1 LAVNRWSAV
10 RSRLPR
16 LDPLVADG
24 LLALVAAGL
33 SLAQMQGYPSPR
45 DRSTL
50 NIALVLLQTLP
61 LVFRRRAP
69 FTVFAVAATALGV
82 QGSLQLG
89 GPLFAFLAVN
99 LALYSLAAYGDRR
112 LARLGVAV
120 WAVLL
125 TVRLGYEIVTT
136 WPQVAIAGVYD
147 VVDDYVLLAAAWTLG
162 EGVRQR
168 RVHAAE
174 LEDRAA
180 RLEREREEKAR
191 QAAAQER
198 LRIARELHDVVA
210 HSLSVIGVQAGA
222 ARLVLDTGPD
232 PDPTRVREAVAAIE
246 ATANRAMAEMRRALG
261 ILRDPERSGAGVA
274 LAPLPGLGQ
283 LPALRDQ
290 LRSAGL
296 PVELTVAGIP
306 RPLATSV
313 DLSLYRIV
321 QEALTN
327 ALKHARATRAEVMV
341 GYGRHDITVEV
352 TDDGRGPPPSAAPP
366 PSPGAG
372 TIGMRER
379 VALFGGEL
387 QVGPRAEGGYAVR
400 VCLPVPAE
408 EP

>member
-1 LAVNRWSAV
+1 LAVDRWSAV

-16 LDPLVADG
+16 LAPLLADG

-69 FTVFAVAATALGV
+69 FTVFAVAAVAVGV
-82 QGSLQLG
+82 QGALELR
-89 GPLFAFLAVN
+89 GPLFAFLALN
-99 LALYSLAAYGDRR
+99 LALYSLAAYGDHR
-112 LARLGVAV
+112 LAVRAVAV
-120 WAVLL
+120 WALLL
-125 TVRLGYEIVTT
+125 TVRLGYLIAAR
-136 WPQVAIAGVYD
+136 WPQVTISGLSD

-168 RVHAAE
+168 RLHAAE

-191 QAAAQER
+191 QAATQER

-222 ARLVLDTGPD
+222 ARLVLDSEPN
-232 PDPTRVREAVAAIE
+232 PTRARDAVAAIE
-246 ATANRAMAEMRRALG
+246 ATANQAMAEMRRALG
-261 ILRDPERSGAGVA
+261 ILRDTERSGVA

-283 LPALRDQ
+283 LPALLDQ
-290 LRSAGL
+290 LRRAGL
-296 PVELTVAGIP
+296 PADLRVEGTP
-306 RPLATSV
+306 RPLAASI

-327 ALKHARATRAEVMV
+327 TLKHAAAAHAEVV
-341 GYGRHDITVEV
+341 VCYGTYDITVEV
-352 TDDGRGPPPSAAPP
+352 TDDGRGASPSAAR
-366 PSPGAG
+366 SPGAG

-379 VALFGGEL
+379 VALFDGEL
-387 QVGPRAEGGYAVR
+387 KVGARPQGGYAVR
-400 VCLPVPAE
+400 VRLPTSAG

>member
-1 LAVNRWSAV
+1 LAVDRWSAL

-16 LDPLVADG
+16 LNPLVADG

-33 SLAQMQGYPSPR
+33 SLAQLQGFPSPR
-45 DRSTL
+45 SRGAL
-50 NIALVLLQTLP
+50 NVALVLLQTLP

-69 FTVFAVAATALGV
+69 FTVFVVAAAAAAV
-82 QGSLQLG
+82 QGTLQLR
-89 GPLFAFLAVN
+89 GPLFAFLALN
-99 LALYSLAAYGDRR
+99 LALYSLAAYGDHR
-112 LARLGVAV
+112 LAVRAVAV
-120 WAVLL
+120 WACLL
-125 TVRLGYEIVTT
+125 TVRLGYLIATS
-136 WPQVAIAGVYD
+136 WPQVTISGLSD

-191 QAAAQER
+191 QAVIQER

-222 ARLVLDTGPD
+222 ARLVLDAD
-232 PDPTRVREAVAAIE
+232 PDPTGVREAVAAIE
-246 ATANRAMAEMRRALG
+246 ATANQAMAEMRRALG
-261 ILRDPERSGAGVA
+261 ILRATEPSGVA

-296 PVELTVAGIP
+296 SVDLTVTGEP
-306 RPLATSV
+306 RPVATSI

-327 ALKHARATRAEVMV
+327 ALKHARATRAEVVV
-341 GYGRHDITVEV
+341 GYGAHDITVEV
-352 TDDGRGPPPSAAPP
+352 TDDGRGPPPSAAR
-366 PSPGAG
+366 SQGAG

-379 VALFGGEL
+379 VALFSGEL
-387 QVGPRAEGGYAVR
+387 QVGPRAQGGYAVR
-400 VCLPVPAE
+400 VCLPIPAE